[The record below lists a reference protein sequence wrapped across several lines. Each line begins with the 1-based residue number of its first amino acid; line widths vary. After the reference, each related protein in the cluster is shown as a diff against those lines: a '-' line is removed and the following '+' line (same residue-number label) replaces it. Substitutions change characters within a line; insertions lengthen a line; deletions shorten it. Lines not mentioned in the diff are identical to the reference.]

1 MLFQEIGAAPT
12 HPKTNCSSLSQMG
25 QHPTTSKMLNHEAPI
40 SQTVVYWVLRHTTF
54 VDSGKFSYL
63 MRLFFFCCG
72 HCYHHTSTITTSWSQ
87 IRRTAGSLVVCTSW
101 SQIRHTVGSLV
112 VCSWGENSARPQLHP
127 GSMIPVKS
135 KAEKIPMIFFVTKV
149 SLQIKVLLNT
159 SFHSNRRYK
168 TSLIE
173 MSKKREREK
182 QQQQQQQSKK
192 NKYTYTYT
200 HKGYIIPLA
209 QRT

>member
-1 MLFQEIGAAPT
+1 
-12 HPKTNCSSLSQMG
+12 
-25 QHPTTSKMLNHEAPI
+25 
-40 SQTVVYWVLRHTTF
+40 
-54 VDSGKFSYL
+54 
-63 MRLFFFCCG
+63 
-72 HCYHHTSTITTSWSQ
+72 
-87 IRRTAGSLVVCTSW
+87 
-101 SQIRHTVGSLV
+101 
-112 VCSWGENSARPQLHP
+112 
-127 GSMIPVKS
+127 MIPVKS

>member
-1 MLFQEIGAAPT
+1 
-12 HPKTNCSSLSQMG
+12 
-25 QHPTTSKMLNHEAPI
+25 
-40 SQTVVYWVLRHTTF
+40 
-54 VDSGKFSYL
+54 
-63 MRLFFFCCG
+63 
-72 HCYHHTSTITTSWSQ
+72 
-87 IRRTAGSLVVCTSW
+87 
-101 SQIRHTVGSLV
+101 
-112 VCSWGENSARPQLHP
+112 
-127 GSMIPVKS
+127 MIPVKS

-149 SLQIKVLLNT
+149 SFQIKVLLNS

-182 QQQQQQQSKK
+182 KQQQQQQQSKK

-200 HKGYIIPLA
+200 HKRYIIPLA